1 LKDLPASQRVSLY
14 HSMGNP
20 LTTTGRPSLNQDW
33 IDLAG
38 GKNIAENWFGEH
50 QQNRS
55 GEVALEK
62 IVTAN
67 PAVIIAMN
75 KRDADAILSSPQWA
89 SVDAVIHHRVY
100 VNPKGMFWWCR
111 ETSEEALQFLWLA
124 KTLYPA
130 RFADVD
136 IRKETREFYRQFF
149 GLTLSDAQMSDVLNP
164 PR

>member
-1 LKDLPASQRVSLY
+1 
-14 HSMGNP
+14 
-20 LTTTGRPSLNQDW
+20 
-33 IDLAG
+33 
-38 GKNIAENWFGEH
+38 
-50 QQNRS
+50 
-55 GEVALEK
+55 
-62 IVTAN
+62 
-67 PAVIIAMN
+67 
-75 KRDADAILSSPQWA
+75 
-89 SVDAVIHHRVY
+89 VIHHRVY

>member
-1 LKDLPASQRVSLY
+1 MKLSRLFPLLALLLAASL
-14 HSMGNP
+14 H
-20 LTTTGRPSLNQDW
+20 
-33 IDLAG
+33 
-38 GKNIAENWFGEH
+38 AENTHKEVRIASPWPA
-50 QQNRS
+50 QN
-55 GEVALEK
+55 
-62 IVTAN
+62 T
-67 PAVIIAMN
+67 II
-75 KRDADAILSSPQWA
+75 AILSSPQWA